1 MDDGSKGIIVG
12 ATTLSEGIVKG
23 QVRYYGYAVP
33 DLVQHCS
40 FEEVAHL
47 ILYKELPTA
56 VQLKSFQ
63 HQIAAFRDLPPAL
76 KQVLE
81 RIPRATH
88 PTDVLR
94 TACSTLG
101 TLEPELGR
109 RPDAIALRLLSCFG
123 SILLYWHHFA
133 SSGQRIACVTSPDDS
148 IALHFLKLLTQR
160 PVHDPLIVKAIDATL
175 TIYAEHEFNMST
187 FAARVTA
194 STLSDFYS
202 CVIAAI
208 ATVRGPLLS
217 GASEAVV
224 RLMSAFKSPADAL
237 EKLQEMRKRRQLFPS
252 FHAQPSAVS
261 DSRITLLRG
270 LSRSLASQSFGK
282 GDFQSIAE
290 AMEDYLQRE
299 ASITPSLD
307 FYTGTVYKHC
317 AVPEDCYAGL
327 YVLARSVGWAAH
339 IFEQRGAN
347 KLIRPTALYAGPDPR
362 PVPKL

>member
-1 MDDGSKGIIVG
+1 MDEGSKGIIVG
-12 ATTLSEGIVKG
+12 ASALSQGEVKG

-47 ILYKELPTA
+47 LLYKELPTA
-56 VQLKSFQ
+56 VQLRGFQ
-63 HQIAAFRDLPPAL
+63 NQIAAFRDLPPAL

-109 RPDAIALRLLSCFG
+109 KPDAIALRLLSCFS
-123 SILLYWHHFA
+123 SILLYWHHFV
-133 SSGQRIACVTSPDDS
+133 SSGTRIACTTSPEDS

-160 PVHDPLIVKAIDATL
+160 PVHDPMIVKAIDATL
-175 TIYAEHEFNMST
+175 IIYAEHEFNMST

-217 GASEAVV
+217 GASEGVV
-224 RLMSAFKSPADAL
+224 RLMSSFKSPTDAL
-237 EKLQEMRKRRQLFPS
+237 EKLQEMRKRKQLFQS
-252 FHAQPSAVS
+252 FSPRASPNP
-261 DSRITLLRG
+261 DSRLLLLHS
-270 LSRSLASQSFGK
+270 LSRSLSTQSFGQR
-282 GDFQSIAE
+282 DFQSTAE

-299 ASITPSLD
+299 GNIHPSID
-307 FYTGTVYKHC
+307 FYIGSIYKHC
-317 AVPEDCYAGL
+317 GVPVECFAGL

-339 IFEQRGAN
+339 IFEQRAAN
-347 KLIRPTALYAGPDPR
+347 KLIRPTAQYEGQEPR
-362 PVPKL
+362 ALPKL

>member
-1 MDDGSKGIIVG
+1 MDEGSKGIIVG
-12 ATTLSEGIVKG
+12 ATPLSEGVVKG

-47 ILYKELPTA
+47 LLYKELPTA

-63 HQIAAFRDLPPAL
+63 QQVAGFRDLPPAL

-109 RPDAIALRLLSCFG
+109 RPDAIALRLLSCFS

-133 SSGQRIACVTSPDDS
+133 SSGTRIACVTSPEDS

-160 PVHDPLIVKAIDATL
+160 LVHDPLIVKAIDTTL
-175 TIYAEHEFNMST
+175 TIYAEYEFNVST

-217 GASEAVV
+217 GASEGVV

-237 EKLQEMRKRRQLFPS
+237 EKLHEMRKRRQLFPS
-252 FHAQPSAVS
+252 FHSQPSAVP
-261 DSRITLLRG
+261 DSRTPLLRT
-270 LSRSLASQSFGK
+270 LSHSLSTQPFGQR
-282 GDFQSIAE
+282 DFQSIAD
-290 AMEDYLQRE
+290 AMEDYLQRK
-299 ASITPSLD
+299 ASIYPSLD
-307 FYTGTVYKHC
+307 FFIGTVYRHC
-317 AVPEDCYAGL
+317 GVPEDCYAGL

-347 KLIRPTALYAGPDPR
+347 KLIRPTALYEGQEPR